1 MESDYKIIKKQLNII
16 DKKVNALHHSDYTNV
31 RANLKSLIWYNFLI
45 GLSRGFGMAVGFT
58 VLGAI
63 AIYIIQKLVLL
74 NLPGISQWLAEVI
87 KLAQSYK

>member
-1 MESDYKIIKKQLNII
+1 MEPDYKIIKKQLNTI
-16 DKKVNALHHSDYTNV
+16 DRKVNALHHSDYTNV
-31 RANLKSLIWYNFLI
+31 KENLKSLIWYNFLI

-58 VLGAI
+58 ILGAA